1 MFTTSTYYWI
11 WNERNSKQTPDENL
25 KAVLTNSNIK
35 LFSNIAWN
43 IRSAN
48 NMSYQGFFACMF
60 CKGKSPRYQ
69 GKYKPGVNRKG
80 VRTCVTTIALCTIC
94 LTMFI
99 TFFHICMSK
108 DFFEWVIYFMVTIP
122 ALCPNSP
129 KLGFLKV
136 FYRCQLTITWMSNI
150 KEGRYKLRLYV
161 SINLLHVAVVWPTS
175 NSDVSCL

>member
-1 MFTTSTYYWI
+1 MNETQSKHQTKIWKLSWRTVIVSYSQTLHETY
-11 WNERNSKQTPDENL
+11 
-25 KAVLTNSNIK
+25 AVLTICLIK
-35 LFSNIAWN
+35 VSLHAC
-43 IRSAN
+43 SA
-48 NMSYQGFFACMF
+48 
-60 CKGKSPRYQ
+60 KGKAL
-69 GKYKPGVNRKG
+69 GTKVNTGVNRKG

-108 DFFEWVIYFMVTIP
+108 DFFEWIIYFMVTIP

-150 KEGRYKLRLYV
+150 KEGRYKPRLYV